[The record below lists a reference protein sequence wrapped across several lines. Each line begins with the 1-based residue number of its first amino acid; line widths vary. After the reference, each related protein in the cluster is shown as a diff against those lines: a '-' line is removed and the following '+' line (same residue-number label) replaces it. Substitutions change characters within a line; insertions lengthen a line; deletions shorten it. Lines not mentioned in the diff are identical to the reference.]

1 MGKAAKAH
9 RVKVEKRNRKMQ
21 QEKNFISKQ
30 WNEAMTEQMEKLR
43 EKFSKMSA
51 ETENNVVEETV
62 LNEVSEDT
70 AEPVGSVQGE

>member
-9 RVKVEKRNRKMQ
+9 RAKVEKRNRKLQ
-21 QEKNFISKQ
+21 QEKSFISKQ

-43 EKFSKMSA
+43 EEFSKMSA

-70 AEPVGSVQGE
+70 TEPIGSVQGE